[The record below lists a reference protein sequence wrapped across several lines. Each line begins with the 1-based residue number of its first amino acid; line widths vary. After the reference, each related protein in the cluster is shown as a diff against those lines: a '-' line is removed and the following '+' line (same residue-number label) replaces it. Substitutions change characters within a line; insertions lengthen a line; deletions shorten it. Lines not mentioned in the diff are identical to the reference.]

1 MSTDCDDRSTR
12 EVRLPASPES
22 AGSARRF
29 LDRVLTSWAT
39 PGPVVEVATL
49 LVSELAGN
57 AVRHGRGAVTVT
69 ARRWP
74 RLLRVSVHDDSSVM
88 PATRAPA
95 PDSEHGRG
103 MVLVEALSRRWG
115 AETVPG
121 DGKDVWFELDVA
133 PEDARVE
140 R

>member
-1 MSTDCDDRSTR
+1 VSTDSNGASAL

-29 LDRVLTSWAT
+29 IRRVLASWST
-39 PGPVVEVATL
+39 PQGVVDVATL
-49 LVSELAGN
+49 LVSELTGN

-74 RLLRVSVHDDSSVM
+74 RGLRVSVHDESRTL
-88 PATRAPA
+88 PAAASPG

-103 MVLVEALSRRWG
+103 MLMVDTLSRRWG
-115 AETVPG
+115 AHTVPG
-121 DGKDVWFELDVA
+121 DGKDVWFELDVV
-133 PEDARVE
+133 PDDPRPT